1 MKLNVANM
9 SYNAILENK
18 ILQNISE
25 FTVFCEST
33 ISRHFQVTVDCS
45 HNQTLYPFVTMF
57 TDEMQNLCDISSG
70 STLLTDVQFVDS
82 KVSY

>member
-9 SYNAILENK
+9 SLNAILENK

-33 ISRHFQVTVDCS
+33 MSRHFQVTVDCS

-70 STLLTDVQFVDS
+70 STLLTDAQFVDS